1 VKDASLYLLDEP
13 GNNLDPDADRA
24 FLEAI
29 QSLRSRA
36 TIVMITHRPSHMNI
50 SDRLMVLN
58 QGVFVADGP
67 PQKVL
72 TFLEQQ
78 REKEAVNSR
87 RAV

>member
-1 VKDASLYLLDEP
+1 
-13 GNNLDPDADRA
+13 
-24 FLEAI
+24 LEAI

-50 SDRLMVLN
+50 ADRLMVLN
-58 QGVFVADGP
+58 QGAFVTEGP

-72 TFLEQQ
+72 TFLGQQ
-78 REKEAVNSR
+78 REKEALNSR